1 MHFEEAKQKF
11 LQAWGALGSS
21 WGVPRTMSQIHALL
35 MVSPRPMSTEEIMDE
50 LNISRGNCNMNVRA
64 LIDWGLVQKELKAGQ
79 RKEFF
84 VAEKDI
90 WQVTKQVMQERRKRE
105 LEPLARI
112 LDQVSEYEGGDPHDT
127 EEFDAR
133 LKEIKKM
140 SQNADRLMNML
151 SKADENWFT
160 SYLLKLAK

>member
-35 MVSPRPMSTEEIMDE
+35 LVSPRPLSTEEIMDE

-64 LIDWGLVQKELKAGQ
+64 LIDWGLVQKELKPGQ

-112 LDQVSEYEGGDPHDT
+112 LDQVSEYEGGEAHET
-127 EEFDAR
+127 EEFDQR

-140 SQNADRLMNML
+140 SQNADRLMDML
-151 SKADENWFT
+151 VKADENWFT
-160 SYLLKLAK
+160 GSLLKLVK

>member
-1 MHFEEAKQKF
+1 
-11 LQAWGALGSS
+11 
-21 WGVPRTMSQIHALL
+21 MSQIHALL
-35 MVSPRPMSTEEIMDE
+35 LVSPRPLSTEEIMDE

-64 LIDWGLVQKELKAGQ
+64 LIDWGLVQKELKPGQ

-112 LDQVSEYEGGDPHDT
+112 LDQVSEYEGGEAHET
-127 EEFDAR
+127 QEFDQR
-133 LKEIKKM
+133 LTEIKKM
-140 SQNADRLMNML
+140 SQNADRLMDML
-151 SKADENWFT
+151 VKADENWFT
-160 SYLLKLAK
+160 GSLLKLVK

>member
-35 MVSPRPMSTEEIMDE
+35 LVSPRPMSTEEIMDE

-112 LDQVSEYEGGDPHDT
+112 LDQVTQYEGGDPHET
-127 EEFDAR
+127 QEFDER
-133 LKEIKKM
+133 LEELKKM

-151 SKADENWFT
+151 IKADENWFT
-160 SYLLKLAK
+160 GSLLKLVK

>member
-35 MVSPRPMSTEEIMDE
+35 LVSPRPMSTEEIMDE

-112 LDQVSEYEGGDPHDT
+112 LDQVTQYEGGDPHET
-127 EEFDAR
+127 QEFDER
-133 LKEIKKM
+133 LEELKKM
-140 SQNADRLMNML
+140 SQNADRLINML
-151 SKADENWFT
+151 IKADENWFT
-160 SYLLKLAK
+160 GSLLKLVK

>member
-11 LQAWGALGSS
+11 LQAWGALGTS

-35 MVSPRPMSTEEIMDE
+35 LVSPRPMSTEEIMDE
-50 LNISRGNCNMNVRA
+50 LNVSRGNCNMNVRA
-64 LIDWGLVQKELKAGQ
+64 LIDWGLVQKELKPGQ

-90 WQVTKQVMQERRKRE
+90 YQVTKQVMQERRKRE

-112 LDQVSEYEGGDPHDT
+112 LDQVSEYEGGDPRET
-127 EEFDAR
+127 QEFDDR
-133 LKEIKKM
+133 LAEIQKM

-151 SKADENWFT
+151 IKADENWFT
-160 SYLLKLAK
+160 GFLLKLAK

>member
-21 WGVPRTMSQIHALL
+21 WGVPKTMSQIHALL
-35 MVSPRPMSTEEIMDE
+35 MVSPRPISTEEIMDE
-50 LNISRGNCNMNVRA
+50 LEISRGNCNMNVRA

-90 WQVTKQVMQERRKRE
+90 WKITKQVMQERRKRE

-112 LDQVSEYEGGDPHDT
+112 LDQVSEYEGGDPQDT
-127 EEFDAR
+127 QEFDR
-133 LKEIKKM
+133 CLKDVKKM
-140 SQNADRLMNML
+140 SQNADKLMDTL
-151 SKADENWFT
+151 VKADENWFT
-160 SYLLKLAK
+160 SFLIKKMT

>member
-35 MVSPRPMSTEEIMDE
+35 LVSPRPMSTEEIMDE
-50 LNISRGNCNMNVRA
+50 LNVSRGNCNMNVRA
-64 LIDWGLVQKELKAGQ
+64 LIDWGLVQKELKPGQ

-90 WQVTKQVMQERRKRE
+90 YQVTKQVMQERRKRE

-112 LDQVSEYEGGDPHDT
+112 LDQVSEYEGGDPRET
-127 EEFDAR
+127 QEFDDR
-133 LKEIKKM
+133 LAEIQKM

-151 SKADENWFT
+151 IKADENWFT
-160 SYLLKLAK
+160 GFLLKLAK